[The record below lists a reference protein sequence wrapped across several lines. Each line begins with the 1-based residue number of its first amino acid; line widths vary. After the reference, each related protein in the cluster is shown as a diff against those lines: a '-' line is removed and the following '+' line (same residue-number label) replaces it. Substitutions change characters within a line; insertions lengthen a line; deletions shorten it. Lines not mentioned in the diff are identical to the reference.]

1 MSAICL
7 PVRVAFCGSEHGD
20 SPVGRGCGLW
30 PIGYAA
36 AITAA
41 DAVPV
46 PLDLHRASHRWA
58 QHLQDIQ
65 GVVLAGSARTTAG
78 GLAAE
83 EELCLW
89 CRDHAIPI
97 LAVDH
102 GMQVLNTAF
111 GGSVY
116 LDLSRE
122 LPEAL
127 QHRHPPEPGLR
138 HAITVEAGTRL
149 AGLYG
154 EGEFVVNSEH
164 RRAVQRLARGF
175 VVSARALDGVI
186 EAIEAEGER
195 WFALGVQ
202 WHPASSTASGLD
214 IQLFRGLV
222 DMCKHRRT
230 KPTRRRP
237 AAAQTRRRVLAGVA

>member
-1 MSAICL
+1 MSAICF
-7 PVRVAFCGSEHGD
+7 PIRVAFCGSEHGD
-20 SPVGRGCGLW
+20 SHVGRGCGLW

-41 DAVPV
+41 GGIAV
-46 PLDLHRASHRWA
+46 PLDLHRVGHRWA
-58 QHLQDIQ
+58 QHFDDIH
-65 GVVLAGSARTTAG
+65 GVVLTGNARTSAG
-78 GLAAE
+78 GFAAE

-89 CRDHAIPI
+89 CRERAIPL

-102 GMQVLNTAF
+102 GMHVLNTAF

-116 LDLSRE
+116 IDLSRE

-138 HAITVEAGTRL
+138 HAITVAGGTRL

-164 RRAVQRLARGF
+164 RRAVQRVARGF
-175 VVSARALDGVI
+175 LVSARALDGVI
-186 EAIEAEGER
+186 EAIEADNER

-202 WHPASSTASGLD
+202 WHPASATASGLD

-222 DMCKHRRT
+222 DMCKHRLT
-230 KPTRRRP
+230 KPARRRP